1 MSCPSRTAEEQ
12 SRAILCLSLIVAL
25 SERWNAARYL
35 TNERYI
41 LIACYWLQEDGFQ
54 NNKDNHL
61 IVLKNKEEY
70 IKKFGRTAKNKKKL
84 EEIERD
90 LHESW
95 GNIKEPNNFDPIFHF
110 IR

>member
-1 MSCPSRTAEEQ
+1 VSGMDEKRLE
-12 SRAILCLSLIVAL
+12 
-25 SERWNAARYL
+25 
-35 TNERYI
+35 
-41 LIACYWLQEDGFQ
+41 
-54 NNKDNHL
+54 
-61 IVLKNKEEY
+61 
-70 IKKFGRTAKNKKKL
+70 KKL